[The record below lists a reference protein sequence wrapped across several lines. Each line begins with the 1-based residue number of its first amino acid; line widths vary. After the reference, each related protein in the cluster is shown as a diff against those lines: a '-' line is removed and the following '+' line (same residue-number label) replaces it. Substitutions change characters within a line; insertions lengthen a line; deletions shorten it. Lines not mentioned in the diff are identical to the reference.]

1 MTDAGRISRF
11 ALVGILVAALYV
23 LLYLGFLAA
32 GLPRWAANT
41 LAFVLAI
48 IAQYGGQAQFTFR
61 KRLNDG
67 GQLLRFGVMTGLG
80 FVTSALITGVLAPAA
95 ALDDWVAAVA
105 VTLILPV
112 QNFILMTLWVF
123 HTPST

>member
-1 MTDAGRISRF
+1 MADAGRISRF
-11 ALVGILVAALYV
+11 ALVGLLVAALYV

-32 GLPRWAANT
+32 GLPRGAANIF
-41 LAFVLAI
+41 AFVIAI
-48 IAQYGGQAQFTFR
+48 TAQYGGQAQLTFR

-80 FVTSALITGVLAPAA
+80 FATSACVTGVLAPAA
-95 ALDDWVAAVA
+95 ALDDWIAAVA

-123 HTPST
+123 HHPST